1 MADLVV
7 DLYALDPQ
15 NTQILAP
22 LRNGPPGTKNLNSR
36 CQARFT
42 KCNASVTRWNIEF
55 SQAEHCGL
63 NLGDVVLCTRNL
75 WDKGLQNGSLGRV
88 VEVEPAPTQLPTED
102 DPVVAWVE
110 WDDGMRRALTPDM
123 LESIELGYAVT
134 VHKAQGSQWPRII
147 VPLTGSRLLDRT
159 LLYTAVTRAQ
169 RQVILVGDEEAAR
182 LAVIKTPRV
191 VERRVALDLALNRLL

>member
-1 MADLVV
+1 
-7 DLYALDPQ
+7 
-15 NTQILAP
+15 
-22 LRNGPPGTKNLNSR
+22 
-36 CQARFT
+36 
-42 KCNASVTRWNIEF
+42 
-55 SQAEHCGL
+55 
-63 NLGDVVLCTRNL
+63 
-75 WDKGLQNGSLGRV
+75 
-88 VEVEPAPTQLPTED
+88 
-102 DPVVAWVE
+102 
-110 WDDGMRRALTPDM
+110 M

-169 RQVILVGDEEAAR
+169 QQVILVGDEEAAR